1 MSYHVQKPVTS
12 VRNTSAGE
20 VVDSPV
26 RQAKVITD
34 QENRHCPASNITRL
48 HHGDACLQQECIIG
62 SKSNDI
68 EDGDGILDSTMN
80 MCDRNSHVMRDC
92 FHSAMK
98 QSRPLEAANDTE
110 SHDTGNGSPIPKG
123 SSDESDD
130 LSKISGEENLSSL
143 KFSPD
148 GVSKILGQK
157 LFWKA
162 RRKITK

>member
-1 MSYHVQKPVTS
+1 MSYHVQKPVKS
-12 VRNTSAGE
+12 VKNTSAGE

-34 QENRHCPASNITRL
+34 QEDRHCPVSNITRL
-48 HHGDACLQQECIIG
+48 HHGDACLQQECITR
-62 SKSNDI
+62 SQSNDI
-68 EDGDGILDSTMN
+68 EDGNGILDSTMD
-80 MCDRNSHVMRDC
+80 MCNRNSHVMRVC
-92 FHSAMK
+92 FHSTMK
-98 QSRPLEAANDTE
+98 QSCLLEAANDTE
-110 SHDTGNGSPIPKG
+110 SDDTGNGSPIQKG
-123 SSDESDD
+123 SSDENDD

-143 KFSPD
+143 KLSPN